1 MKRIYTL
8 LKSLFEIFLCK
19 FGIHKWCREPFIH
32 KWCREPFTGLG
43 HMEIYC
49 KYCGERH
56 RFSFPPPPP
65 PPIKYNSCFICNNNG
80 CFEQRAKGTKCR

>member
-19 FGIHKWCREPFIH
+19 FGIHKWR
-32 KWCREPFTGLG
+32 REPFTGLG

-49 KYCGERH
+49 KYCGERR

-65 PPIKYNSCFICNNNG
+65 PPIKYNSCSVNNG
-80 CFEQRAKGTKCR
+80 CFEQTAKGAKCR